1 MHKDCLNEVNFS
13 FKGKGFPGSYMYMN
27 EGYTLHDA
35 VDITKGAD
43 TFGFKTKDYVDYE
56 ESICIFF
63 FAAQCIQSKNA
74 HLAVVYNTRTSQPGV
89 VNLLEIISHEGI
101 VHVEDFSLIQSTV
114 KVFTNEQFLCS
125 KKATTEEN
133 NKPTN
138 DSLNSDSNEKS
149 AGNLQLQNT
158 PLKRKAKQKI
168 HSSPDHHLMRTCRAS
183 GKRHA
188 TPKNAKR
195 RLSKATMEKPSQ
207 AKSSHSTSFK
217 KDAAFKSEY
226 EHPAK
231 RDANFET
238 VVLKSLENLQSQVNE
253 LKKPR
258 AEPELLPQNLPNALA
273 PATSQAVP
281 ANFAP
286 FFHLPAK
293 LQHFQTFFK

>member
-1 MHKDCLNEVNFS
+1 M
-13 FKGKGFPGSYMYMN
+13 
-27 EGYTLHDA
+27 
-35 VDITKGAD
+35 
-43 TFGFKTKDYVDYE
+43 
-56 ESICIFF
+56 
-63 FAAQCIQSKNA
+63 
-74 HLAVVYNTRTSQPGV
+74 R
-89 VNLLEIISHEGI
+89 
-101 VHVEDFSLIQSTV
+101 HV
-114 KVFTNEQFLCS
+114 
-125 KKATTEEN
+125 
-133 NKPTN
+133 
-138 DSLNSDSNEKS
+138 
-149 AGNLQLQNT
+149 
-158 PLKRKAKQKI
+158 
-168 HSSPDHHLMRTCRAS
+168 
-183 GKRHA
+183 

-217 KDAAFKSEY
+217 NDAAFKSEY